1 MYIYIYSPILSL
13 QGLYLNNDF
22 FFMYQFWL
30 HDRMTLHVY
39 VFTYTYNVAN
49 IGYKHA
55 VRNPMTAVTAD
66 AVTADAAAAAVVERM
81 RMIVDYYNNSP
92 CFHTS

>member
-1 MYIYIYSPILSL
+1 
-13 QGLYLNNDF
+13 
-22 FFMYQFWL
+22 
-30 HDRMTLHVY
+30 MTLHVY

-55 VRNPMTAVTAD
+55 VRNPMTA
-66 AVTADAAAAAVVERM
+66 AVTADAAAAVVERM